1 MEQQIITMSTPE
13 TRNKPNILITGSPG
27 TGKSTLG
34 QQVADSL
41 GFDFIEIG
49 KEVRENNL
57 YGEFDEQ
64 YNCHVLDEDKLLDHI
79 SDRMDSDDGGVV
91 VDYHGC
97 DLFPE
102 RWFDIVVVLR
112 CSTEKLFD
120 RLQAR
125 GYSEFKI
132 KENVECEIFGSL
144 LEEAKESYKEE
155 IVHELQSETPEEME
169 ENLEKICELARA
181 INDEKAMDQ

>member
-1 MEQQIITMSTPE
+1 MATPE
-13 TRNKPNILITGSPG
+13 TRRKPNILVTGSPG

-34 QQVADSL
+34 QQVAEKL
-41 GFDFIEIG
+41 GFEFIEIS

-57 YGEFDEQ
+57 QGEFDEQ

-79 SDRMDSDDGGVV
+79 SERMDSDDGGIV

-102 RWFDIVVVLR
+102 RWFDVVVVLR
-112 CSTEKLFD
+112 CSTEKLYD
-120 RLQAR
+120 RLKSR
-125 GYSEFKI
+125 GYTDFKI

-155 IVHELQSETPEEME
+155 IVHELQSETPDQME
-169 ENLEKICELARA
+169 ENIEKICELAA
-181 INDEKAMDQ
+181 AFKNSDNHM

>member
-1 MEQQIITMSTPE
+1 MATPE
-13 TRNKPNILITGSPG
+13 TRRKPNILITGSPG

-34 QQVADSL
+34 QQVADRL
-41 GFDFIEIG
+41 GFEFIEVS

-57 YGEFDEQ
+57 QGEFDEQ

-79 SDRMDSDDGGVV
+79 SERMDSENGGMV

-102 RWFDIVVVLR
+102 RWFDVVAVLR
-112 CSTEKLFD
+112 CSTEKLYD

-125 GYSEFKI
+125 GYTEFKI

-144 LEEAKESYKEE
+144 LEEAKESYSEE
-155 IVHELQSETPEEME
+155 IVHEMQSETPEQME
-169 ENLEKICELARA
+169 ENVEKIVELARA
-181 INDEKAMDQ
+181 FKNEHTEMEQ